1 MLKNKFILLNN
12 LKNDFGQFSY
22 YEQNQNHSIIK
33 NNTIKLILILLLIIN
48 IYLWNN
54 FGIFLLN
61 YKENEIDNNINLTD
75 YGSIMGNYTLY
86 SLYDQMTI
94 LVDDIMNWKIDNKSL
109 LNFFDNMKEQ
119 TLKDIQIIFI
129 LPNDSKY
136 NHIRSSIK
144 KQKIFKIFS
153 PTSNLELDTFN
164 LMNLIRGKFIMILEK
179 FIMFEKNEFEKLIS
193 LTNGKIDNIFESQ
206 SQNNSLYIIKTKIL
220 RNLIDNAQLF
230 NNTKYLINNIISLP
244 KPQLNYIS
252 IAICPNDFYVPLTY
266 VSMISILSSKE
277 EFTYISFYLIISK
290 DFQKKN
296 IDLITSLYEQFDYFN
311 ITFIEMDERYNDAFI
326 SKRMT
331 KQTYFRFSLGEL
343 FPFLNRIL
351 YLDSDVIIYKDLN
364 KLYNLNFNGKMVLG
378 QVTYGNRNKKT
389 GFFTINNGILLF
401 NLVLMR
407 KMRIEKKV
415 LDILI
420 KKRKK
425 FSYHD
430 QTLMN
435 VYFAKYIGLFP
446 IEYHIRNWGT
456 FKECKDWNKYTGH
469 VYDNDI
475 IYFAQKYPTIRH
487 YLGPNK
493 PIKSEKN
500 HIEDWWF
507 FARKSKYY
515 KQKTSD
521 FDKIFSLDKN

>member
-1 MLKNKFILLNN
+1 MK
-12 LKNDFGQFSY
+12 
-22 YEQNQNHSIIK
+22 II
-33 NNTIKLILILLLIIN
+33 ILIKMIN
-48 IYLWNN
+48 FFLSNN
-54 FGIFLLN
+54 FGIFLFN
-61 YKENEIDNNINLTD
+61 YKESEIENNMNLTD
-75 YGSIMGNYTLY
+75 YSGIMGNYSLY
-86 SLYDQMTI
+86 SLSDQITI
-94 LVDDIMNWKIDNKSL
+94 LVDGIINWKIDNKSL

-119 TLKDIQIIFI
+119 TLKDVQIIFI

-179 FIMFEKNEFEKLIS
+179 PTTFEKNEFEKLIS
-193 LTNGKIDNIFESQ
+193 LTHGKIDSIFESQ